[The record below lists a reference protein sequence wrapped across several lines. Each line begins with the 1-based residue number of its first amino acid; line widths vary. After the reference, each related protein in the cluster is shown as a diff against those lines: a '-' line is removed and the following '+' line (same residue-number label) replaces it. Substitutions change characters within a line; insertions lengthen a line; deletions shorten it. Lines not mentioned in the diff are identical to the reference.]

1 MPAITPQEALQRTI
15 EHREIFHDE
24 MLALMRML
32 MKGEISPVMSAAI
45 ITGMRVKKETI
56 GEIAA
61 AAQVM
66 REFASKVHVP
76 DSPHFVDIVG
86 TGGDGSHTFNIS
98 TASMF
103 VAAAAGAK
111 VAKHGNRGV
120 SSKSGSADVL
130 EALGVNILLNPQQIA
145 ESIAATGIGFMFAP
159 NHHPA
164 MKNVGPVRR
173 ELGVRTI
180 FNILGPLT
188 NPAGAP
194 NILMGVFHSD
204 LVGIQARVLQ
214 RLGATH
220 ALIVYGKDGIDEVS
234 LGAATLIGELK
245 DGVVTEYEI
254 HPEDFGLSMMSN
266 RGIKVNDAAESKAML
281 LEALENREGTAREI
295 VILNAG
301 TALYAANVAGS
312 IADGIRLARETVAS
326 GAARKKLDEFVQ
338 FTKNFST

>member
-24 MLALMRML
+24 MLSLMRML
-32 MKGEISPVMSAAI
+32 MKGEVSPVMAAAI

-56 GEIAA
+56 GEITA

-66 REFASKVHVP
+66 REFANKVHVN
-76 DSPHFVDIVG
+76 DGANFVDIVG

-103 VAAAAGAK
+103 VAAAAGARI
-111 VAKHGNRGV
+111 AKHGNRGV

-130 EALGVNILLNPQQIA
+130 EALGANIMLQPQQIA
-145 ESIAATGIGFMFAP
+145 ECISATGIGFMFAP

-164 MKNVGPVRR
+164 MKNVAPIRR
-173 ELGVRTI
+173 EMGVRTI

-214 RLGATH
+214 RLGAQH
-220 ALIVYGKDGIDEVS
+220 ALVVHGRDGIDEVS
-234 LGAATLIGELK
+234 LGAATLVSELK
-245 DGVVTEYEI
+245 NGEVTEYEI
-254 HPEDFGLSMMSN
+254 HPEDYGLGMVSN
-266 RGIKVNDAAESKAML
+266 RGLRVEDAAGSKAML

-301 TALYAANVAGS
+301 AGLYAANVVETIAAG
-312 IADGIRLARETVAS
+312 IVLARATIAS
-326 GAARKKLDEFVQ
+326 GAARAKLDAFVQ
-338 FTKNFST
+338 FTRKFL